1 VNFASLNRFP
11 HIIRGDYL
19 EGGLTSGLMTKD
31 LNLYVALLAELGMP
45 SVLSAGPLAAFGLA
59 DSLGY
64 RDEISNRVV
73 DALGDIAGG
82 IRLYNDEGDAAAAG
96 A

>member
-1 VNFASLNRFP
+1 
-11 HIIRGDYL
+11 
-19 EGGLTSGLMTKD
+19 MTKD

-45 SVLSAGPLAAFGLA
+45 SVLSAGPMAAFGLA
-59 DSLGY
+59 ASLGY

-82 IRLYNDEGDAAAAG
+82 IRLYHDEGDAHEAG